1 MNKRYQ
7 LPKKEASV
15 ELYVVGIGASAGGL
29 EALQEFIKSIPPDLD
44 NTAFIVA
51 QHISANYK
59 SRLVPLLDKVSCF
72 EVLEAQ
78 NGQLLQGG
86 KIYVT
91 PPNYEISLFKK
102 RIRLTTSEKTTGPK
116 PSIDNLFY
124 SLAKEY
130 KDKATA
136 IILSGTG
143 EDGSKGLREIKA
155 EGGITI
161 AQDPDTAKFNSM
173 PAAGIASGLVDRVL
187 PPSQMGEEIK
197 HYSIGKNAIDIP
209 VALPSEKMGSLEKIY
224 LLLSKEFGV
233 DFSAYKASAI
243 LSRLE
248 KRMVSLKFNDIQ
260 EYLEYL
266 NTTPSELESLFC
278 AILTGTTAFFRD
290 PEAFLAL
297 EEYLSKILEGKEPNQ
312 SIRIWVPGCATG
324 EEVYSIAILLHSL
337 TKDYSQQPNI
347 HIFATDIDERA
358 ISVARK
364 AIYTKAAI
372 QNLSKEQLST
382 YFTKIGNNY
391 ELVKQI
397 RQLVMF
403 SNHDV
408 TSSPPFLKLDLISCR
423 NLLHFFDNNLQQ
435 HIIPVF
441 HYALQS
447 KGYLFLGKSET
458 IGPFTDLFE
467 PADPKAK
474 IYQRKTAESLRA
486 VRFSGIKLNS
496 PAPAPEKA
504 PSTELSLQDKVKET
518 IFKTFTHPYAIIN
531 ADMEVLEIWGDVRL
545 YMGLN
550 QGSMNSNILRMIK
563 SDLQVE
569 LRSVISRA
577 LKQKAPVQGHVKRIK
592 AYDKETYVRI
602 TVKPVLH
609 AEKEDLML
617 VIFEQQNTS
626 SYLQVAEKEISENV
640 SAYRII
646 ELEQELDAT
655 KEHLQTFIEELETTN
670 EELQALNEEL
680 QSANEELQSAN
691 EELETTNEELQ
702 SINEEIQVAYSE
714 LRRSND
720 FLEEKENKLRT
731 SETNLRALLNSS
743 LHTYI
748 LVDQH
753 FKVLATNK
761 VAEEKTLQELNKK
774 IIAGTPV
781 FNYIPPSYL
790 EAFYKNFK
798 DALNGKTLTEEV
810 ALLNATGQMR
820 WHLYTYTPILAKE
833 DTTAT
838 IVAISSLD
846 ITVERQAQAELVEN
860 EIILDTVFKSAD
872 IGISVTNEEGRFVK
886 INQGFCT
893 LYGYEHAEL
902 LGQEFTKIFPP
913 EDNTKAKQEYQN
925 LLNTE
930 TEEQGEWKVYRKDG
944 VVIDVF
950 MTRKVLHRSNATR
963 LVITT
968 VRDVTES
975 KKYRDLFQDTQESV
989 KLGGW
994 EYDLITKSMSWT
1006 DEVYRI
1012 YELPADH
1019 PISLDTSLECLE
1031 KEAMP
1036 ALRAAYQ
1043 GAIEKGEPF
1052 DLELQL
1058 AGQASPRKWVRITC
1072 KPIRIYNKTVK
1083 LFGTLQDITN
1093 RKQVDAEIR
1102 QKSQTLNLL
1111 LNNIP
1116 LVLYHID
1123 QKGYITDATG
1133 SGLKS
1138 MGLSPMV
1145 MAGRPAQEVFPE
1157 INTSLTKA
1165 LAGRAAQFTT
1175 YGQHNE
1181 RDWIFENYLFS
1192 GEGSDRDIIG
1202 FGLDIT
1208 ERKKAEDEIR
1218 YSLDAQNLI
1227 ADISTLFI
1235 NLSWKSL
1242 DTAIMKALKSIGTTT
1257 RVERTSFILFDSR
1270 GNLTSEPQIWFA
1282 EGIEKKL
1289 GRHKQL
1295 PTESLAWCL
1304 EKVMEKK
1311 VLYVPDVSELPREA
1325 SENLTSKHGVC
1336 SLLFVPLVVD
1346 NVLIGC
1352 LGLDSLFN
1360 YKQWDERDIA
1370 LMKVVAE
1377 ILSNAVSRKK
1387 TEEAISRSEANLKE
1401 AQRVAQLGNW
1411 QFDLTTGE
1419 VEWSEETLRIYG
1431 YTKENQ
1437 QGVFDDIFMRQ
1448 NIKERNFFIR
1458 TLYKAIKKGESYRY
1472 DTRITTPAGQ
1482 EKYIQII
1489 GKPTIDEQGKVQK
1502 LYGTV
1507 MDITER
1513 KQSEDMLKAALNQKE
1528 VLLKEVYHRVK
1539 NNLAMVEGLL
1549 YLQKNLISEQKYIDI
1564 FDECEKRIHSMAL
1577 VHRNLYQTDNLNTI
1591 DINNYLNELVQH
1603 IAMSS
1608 TLKHNVKISIN
1619 INAAHFD
1626 LNKAIPLGLITNEL
1640 VTNSFK
1646 YAFHT
1651 TENPELTISLLKEDD
1666 KHIFIVKDNGKG
1678 YEAISSKVGHKTLG
1692 LSLVTMLTT
1701 DLSGKIY
1708 FDSTHGAETRIVFE

>member
-7 LPKKEASV
+7 LPKKEASA
-15 ELYVVGIGASAGGL
+15 ELYIVGIGASAGGL

-51 QHISANYK
+51 QHISASYK
-59 SRLVPLLDKVSCF
+59 SRLVPLLDRVSCF
-72 EVLEAQ
+72 EVLEAH

-91 PPNYEISLFKK
+91 PPNNEIAVVKK
-102 RIRLTTSEKTTGPK
+102 RIRLTAPEKSTGPK

-130 KDKATA
+130 KERATA

-161 AQDPDTAKFNSM
+161 VQDPDTAKFASM

-187 PPSQMGEEIK
+187 PPSQMGEELK
-197 HYSIGKNAIDIP
+197 HYFVRSGAIEIP

-224 LLLSKEFGV
+224 LLLSNKFGV
-233 DFSAYKASAI
+233 DFSAYKPSAI
-243 LSRLE
+243 LNRLE
-248 KRMVSLKFNDIQ
+248 KRMVSLKFNDID
-260 EYLEYL
+260 EYLVYIEA
-266 NTTPSELESLFC
+266 NAAELESLFC

-290 PEAFLAL
+290 PESFESLKH
-297 EEYLSKILEGKEPNQ
+297 YLYKILDSKDLNQ
-312 SIRIWVPGCATG
+312 SIRVWVPGCATG

-337 TKDYSQQPNI
+337 VQSYDQQPNI

-358 ISVARK
+358 ITVARK
-364 AIYTKAAI
+364 AIYPKSAI
-372 QNLSKEQLST
+372 QNLSEAQIST
-382 YFTKIGNNY
+382 YFNKVGNNY
-391 ELVKQI
+391 ELVKAI
-397 RQLVMF
+397 RQLVLF

-408 TSSPPFLKLDLISCR
+408 TSNPPFLKLDLISCR
-423 NLLHFFDNNLQQ
+423 NLLHFFDTHLQQ

-441 HYALQS
+441 HYALQA
-447 KGYLFLGKSET
+447 KGYLFLGKNES
-458 IGPFTDLFE
+458 IGPFTDLFDL
-467 PADPKAK
+467 ADGKAK

-486 VRFSGIKLNS
+486 VKFSNIKPTYP
-496 PAPAPEKA
+496 PASAGKQAPV
-504 PSTELSLQDKVKET
+504 ELTLQDKVKET
-518 IFKTFTHPYAIIN
+518 LFQSFADPYVIIN
-531 ADMEVLEIWGDVRL
+531 GDMDVLEIKGDVRL
-545 YMGLN
+545 YMSLN
-550 QGSMNSNILRMIK
+550 QGSLNTNILRMIR

-569 LRSVISRA
+569 LRSVITRA
-577 LKQKAPVQGHVKRIK
+577 IKQKAPVGGHIKRIK
-592 AYDKETYVRI
+592 AYDNEFYVRI
-602 TVKPVLH
+602 QVKPIVH
-609 AEKEDLML
+609 AEKEELML
-617 VIFEQQNTS
+617 VIFEKQATS
-626 SYLQVAEKEISENV
+626 SYIQHTDKEISDTI
-640 SAYRII
+640 STHRII

-702 SINEEIQVAYSE
+702 SINEEIQVAYAE

-720 FLEEKENKLRT
+720 ILEEKETRLQA
-731 SETNLRALLNSS
+731 SETNLKALLDSAM
-743 LHTYI
+743 HTYM
-748 LVDQH
+748 LADQS
-753 FKVLATNK
+753 FKILATNK
-761 VAEEKTLQELNKK
+761 VAEERVWQEFGKK
-774 IIAGTPV
+774 IVPGAPV
-781 FNYIPPSYL
+781 FNYIPSSYL

-798 DALNGKTLTEEV
+798 EALAGQTIHEEV
-810 ALLNATGQMR
+810 SILNKDGEMR
-820 WHLYTYTPILAKE
+820 WYHYSFTPITNKE
-833 DTTAT
+833 SDTPLV
-838 IVAISSLD
+838 IAISSLD

-860 EIILDTVFKSAD
+860 EIVLDTVFKSAD
-872 IGISVTNEEGRFVK
+872 IGISVTNESGRFIKV
-886 INQGFCT
+886 NQGFCN
-893 LYGYEHAEL
+893 LYGYEEREL
-902 LGQEFTKIFPP
+902 IGQEFTKIFPP
-913 EDNTKAKQEYQN
+913 EDNAKTRQEYQQ
-925 LLNTE
+925 LLNSE
-930 TEEQGEWKVYRKDG
+930 TEEQEEWKVYRKDG

-950 MTRKVLHRSNATR
+950 MTRKVLRRSNGSK

-994 EYDLITKSMSWT
+994 EYDLITSNMSWT

-1012 YELPADH
+1012 YELPLDH
-1019 PISLDTSLECLE
+1019 PISLTTSLERLN
-1031 KEAMP
+1031 KEAVP
-1036 ALRAAYQ
+1036 VLRAAYQ
-1043 GAIEKGEPF
+1043 DAIEKGEPF

-1058 AGQASPRKWVRITC
+1058 AGQVKPHKWVRITC

-1083 LFGTLQDITN
+1083 LFGTLQDIST
-1093 RKQVDAEIR
+1093 RKQVDEEIR

-1111 LNNIP
+1111 LSNIP
-1116 LVLYHID
+1116 LVLYHVD
-1123 QKGYITDATG
+1123 QKGYITAATG
-1133 SGLKS
+1133 SGLKT
-1138 MGLSPMV
+1138 MGLSHSHIV
-1145 MAGRPAQEVFPE
+1145 GKPAREVFPE
-1157 INTSLTKA
+1157 IDTSLQQA
-1165 LAGRAAQFTT
+1165 LAGKPAQFISYSQTPE
-1175 YGQHNE
+1175 H
-1181 RDWIFENYLFS
+1181 DWIFENYLFT
-1192 GEGSDRDIIG
+1192 GEGTNQDIIG

-1208 ERKKAEDEIR
+1208 ERKKAENEIR

-1235 NLSWKSL
+1235 NLTWQNL
-1242 DTAIMKALKSIGTTT
+1242 DTAIYKALEAIGNTTH
-1257 RVERTSFILFDSR
+1257 VERTSFILFDNR
-1270 GNLTSEPQIWFA
+1270 GNLTHEPQTWYAA
-1282 EGIEKKL
+1282 EIEKRL
-1289 GRHKQL
+1289 GKYKKL

-1311 VLYVPDVSELPREA
+1311 VLYVPDVTELPKEA
-1325 SENLTSKHGVC
+1325 SENLTNKHGVC
-1336 SLLFVPLVVD
+1336 SLLFLPLIVD
-1346 NVLIGC
+1346 DVLIGC
-1352 LGLDSLFN
+1352 LSLESLFT
-1360 YKQWDERDIA
+1360 YKEWDDKDIA

-1411 QFDLTTGE
+1411 QFDLVTGE

-1431 YTKENQ
+1431 YTTDNKHAA
-1437 QGVFDDIFMRQ
+1437 FDDIFMRQ
-1448 NIKERNFFIR
+1448 SIKDRNFFIR
-1458 TLYKAIKKGESYRY
+1458 TIYKAIKKGESYRY
-1472 DTRITTPAGQ
+1472 DTQITTPEGH
-1482 EKYIQII
+1482 KKHVQII
-1489 GKPTIDEQGKVQK
+1489 GKPALDAQGKVHK

-1513 KQSEDMLKAALNQKE
+1513 KQSEDMLKAALTQKE

-1591 DINNYLNELVQH
+1591 DIDNYLNELVQH

-1608 TLKHNVKISIN
+1608 TLKNNVKISIN

-1651 TENPELTISLLKEDD
+1651 IKNPELTISLLKEGE
-1666 KHIFIVKDNGKG
+1666 KYIFTVKDNGNG
-1678 YEAISSKVGHKTLG
+1678 FETPPGSSKHKTLG

-1708 FDSTHGAETRIVFE
+1708 FNSTQGAETRIVFQ